1 MGGPARRGCTRSQT
15 SSIVKATN
23 QMRVRLFEEVWALA
37 EKCGDRDRAALVL
50 NDLLW
55 AMKNL
60 GDYELALDYAQQ
72 ARAIA
77 TETGNERAIAS
88 SWSYEGLAAS
98 ERGDQTRARAARMSG
113 RWSSS
118 GVQGTRT
125 MRPQL

>member
-1 MGGPARRGCTRSQT
+1 MHALADVLDRQGDESDA
-15 SSIVKATN
+15 
-23 QMRVRLFEEVWALA
+23 VRLFEEVWALA
-37 EKCGDRDRAALVL
+37 EKCGDRDRVALVL
-50 NDLLW
+50 NDLSW

-60 GDYELALDYAQQ
+60 GDYEQALDYAQQ

-88 SWSYEGLAAS
+88 SWSYESLAAS
-98 ERGDQTRARAARMSG
+98 ERGDQTRARAAHGG

-118 GVQGTRT
+118 GVQGTRS